1 MMTSDEALRQL
12 LDGHKR
18 YLSSQPLHQHQEAGW
33 RATLAFSQHPYAL
46 ILGCGDSR
54 VPPEIIF
61 DQGLGDLFVIRT
73 AGHVPDTAVFG
84 SIEFGLEEL
93 NIPLVMVMGHERCG
107 AVQAAVAA
115 MDTGKGSPG
124 YLGDIIAAIMPA
136 VAQVK
141 HQPGD
146 IIDNAVRANVRLVMR
161 KLEAHVPVLAASMQ
175 ADRVKIVGARHDLD
189 TGDIELLE

>member
-1 MMTSDEALRQL
+1 MTSDEALRQL

-18 YLSSQPLHQHQEAGW
+18 YLCSQPLHQHQEAAW
-33 RATLAFSQHPYAL
+33 RATLAFTQHPFAL
-46 ILGCGDSR
+46 IFGCGDSR

-73 AGHVPDTAVFG
+73 AGHVPDTAVLG
-84 SIEFGLEEL
+84 SIEYGLEEL
-93 NIPLVMVMGHERCG
+93 HIPLVMVMGHERCG

-115 MDTGKGSPG
+115 MNARTGSPG

-136 VAQVK
+136 VAQVRD
-141 HQPGD
+141 QPGD

-161 KLEAHVPVLAASMQ
+161 KLEAHVPVLATGIQ